1 MKNNESQDKVNKVL
15 EALESPSSFSHEEL
29 KEIFSDE
36 ENLKLARSIF
46 LTKETFARKNI
57 PSPDVNKEW
66 NSFKFRNKMGTFIK
80 MSILCATAAC
90 LALIL
95 YFNFSVKES
104 SNDLKIFEASQ
115 IAQIIRQ
122 DTVHGK
128 VVISVPRGMQK
139 DVTLPDGTI
148 VTLNAE
154 SKLLYD
160 ITKFGKNERNVIF
173 IGEGLYNVAKDTIH
187 PFIVQSNNL
196 NTHVLGTVFNI
207 RNYNTEEPKI
217 TLLSGSLKVTSVLN
231 KESMKLK
238 PGEQVVLTETSQ
250 LITISTTPAE
260 AVVSWQEGYFYFDNQ
275 TLSEILCE
283 LGRWYNVDVIFKNKS
298 SMNNQLHFKARRNEE
313 LSSVIELLNYISK
326 VPIYVS
332 DSSIIVGK

>member
-1 MKNNESQDKVNKVL
+1 MKYKESEDKIIKVL

-36 ENLKLARSIF
+36 ESLKIARSIF
-46 LTKETFARKNI
+46 LSKEALARKHI

-66 NSFKFRNKMGTFIK
+66 NNFKFHNKTKTFIK

-95 YFNFSVKES
+95 YFNLPVME
-104 SNDLKIFEASQ
+104 NTTDLKIFEASQ
-115 IAQIIRQ
+115 ITQIVRQ
-122 DTVHGK
+122 DTLNGQVI
-128 VVISVPRGMQK
+128 ISVPRGMQK

-154 SKLLYD
+154 SKLIFD
-160 ITKFGKNERNVIF
+160 ITKFGKNERNVLF
-173 IGEGLYNVAKDTIH
+173 IGEGLFNVAKDTIH
-187 PFIVQSNNL
+187 PFIVMSNNL

-207 RNYNTEEPKI
+207 RSYNTEKTKV
-217 TLLSGSLKVTSVLN
+217 TLLSGSLKITSVLN
-231 KESMKLK
+231 KESMKIK
-238 PGEQVVLTETSQ
+238 PGEQVVLTETNQ
-250 LITISTTPAE
+250 LLTISTTPAE

-283 LGRWYNVDVIFKNKS
+283 LGRWYNVDVIFKNKT
-298 SMNNQLHFKARRNEE
+298 SMNSQLHFKARRNEQ

-332 DSSIIVGK
+332 DNSIIVGK